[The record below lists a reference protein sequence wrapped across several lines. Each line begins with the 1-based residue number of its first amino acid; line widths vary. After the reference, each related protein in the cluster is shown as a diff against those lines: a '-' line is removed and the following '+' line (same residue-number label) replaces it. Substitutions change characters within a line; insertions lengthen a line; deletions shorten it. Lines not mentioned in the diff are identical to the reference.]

1 MLNDFSD
8 KKVTVMYKN
17 VSLEISLKPFK
28 QTDESYI
35 RKVAAKIFRQWYP
48 LIKDSETVSIM
59 LWASD
64 GSEILDYNG
73 DMNTAFEWAC
83 LLGTANC
90 QLNPTGDDSISL
102 HKYPQLYIEN
112 PPTMIYGILKRIVAI
127 LKEEG
132 KKALPNATIRVGHTF
147 DIGPEFAVSEFKYKR
162 HPEICSGQKLD
173 KLGFVDCTALLN
185 ADDRSYASYLNGI
198 PEGTPIGLFLGK
210 QTDVFLKDMG
220 MDYIWLSNGFG
231 FSADP
236 WKLKGKVFDGE
247 NFHAEKLTETRE
259 KVMEF
264 WKYFREGCPD
274 FPIEVRGTNNSVGI
288 DYATD
293 AVPLYDIYNS
303 NLGITPPP
311 NSPWAALNTD
321 YGLEIMGHMTRV
333 CELPGEGFMFRY
345 YIHDPWWVN
354 SPWYD
359 RYEGEPTDIYLP
371 MAVSRIKFDG
381 TVETA
386 DTLNILSID
395 NSWGD
400 MPDACVNEPLPHLL
414 KAKKDAGDKPAPFV
428 WVYPMREYTTSFDE
442 TVIREMYKGDMYIKN
457 AINNSLPL
465 NCVVSTDIFLKTDIS
480 IYNES
485 VLISPIPENAKV
497 LEKLTDFIN
506 NGGRV
511 VFYGTEARL
520 EALKSLSVPT
530 VSTDSAPSAIREA
543 LKAYGYHIDVER
555 KENVNKTPIISIA
568 RSNNAFKFTVFSENM
583 TDETELSFPLGA
595 PVLMGCDAKVNGK
608 TANYRFPRFLHK
620 ACRFFVEQEDGVVT
634 AKEIAPANAMYRRKI
649 SLKGLKDATVCFFPE
664 EYCKGHCVAGTLP
677 GYYDGTP
684 NHNIQLELVKDPVH
698 GTYYKAEHLNGEVLF
713 YMPKEKYIK

>member
-1 MLNDFSD
+1 
-8 KKVTVMYKN
+8 MYKN

-28 QTDESYI
+28 KTDDEYI
-35 RKVAAKIFRQWYP
+35 HGVCRQVFEHWKP
-48 LIKDSETVSIM
+48 LVKNCETVSIM

-73 DMNTAFEWAC
+73 DMDTAFEWAY
-83 LLGTANC
+83 LVGNANLP
-90 QLNPTGDDSISL
+90 LNPTGDDSIRLSA
-102 HKYPQLYIEN
+102 YPQLYRSDY
-112 PPTMIYGILKRIVAI
+112 PTMTYGILRKIVATF
-127 LKEEG
+127 KEEG
-132 KKALPNATIRVGHTF
+132 KKALPKATIRVGHTF
-147 DIGPEFAVSEFKYKR
+147 DIGPEFAISEFKYKR
-162 HPEICSGQKLD
+162 HPEICSGQRMD
-173 KLGFVDCTALLN
+173 KFGFVDCTALLN
-185 ADDRSYASYLNGI
+185 ADDRSYASYPNGI
-198 PEGTPIGLFLGK
+198 PQNTPIGLFLGK

-236 WKLKGKVFDGE
+236 WSLKGKVFDGE
-247 NFHAEKLTETRE
+247 NFHVEKLSETRQ

-264 WKYFREGCPD
+264 WKNFRSGCPE
-274 FPIEVRGTNNSVGI
+274 FPVEVRGTNNSVGI

-293 AVPLYDIYNS
+293 AVPLYEIYNS

-311 NSPWAALNTD
+311 NSPWAALNAD

-345 YIHDPWWVN
+345 YIHDLWWVN

-371 MAVSRIKFDG
+371 MAVSRIKPDG

-386 DTLNILSID
+386 ETLNILSID

-400 MPDACVNEPLPHLL
+400 MPDACVNEPLPHFL

-465 NCVVSTDIFLKTDIS
+465 NCVVSTDIFLKTDLG

-485 VLISPIPENAKV
+485 VLISPIPETPKV
-497 LEKLTDFIN
+497 LEKLTTFIK

-511 VFYGTEARL
+511 AFYGTKERL
-520 EALKSLSVPT
+520 ESLKPLGVPT
-530 VSTDSAPSAIREA
+530 VSTDSDTSAIREA
-543 LKAYGYHIDVER
+543 LKTYGYYIDVER

-583 TDETELSFPLGA
+583 TDETNLRFPLGA
-595 PVLMGCDAKVNGK
+595 PVLMGCDAEVCGK

-634 AKEIAPANAMYRRKI
+634 AKEMPPCNVMYRRKI
-649 SLKGLKDATVCFFPE
+649 MLTGLKDATVCFFPE
-664 EYCKGHCVAGTLP
+664 EYCKEHSIAGSVRV
-677 GYYDGTP
+677 GTP
-684 NHNIQLELVKDPVH
+684 SSNVNMELVNDPIY

-713 YMPKEKYIK
+713 YMPQEKYIKK